1 MLTGKIST
9 VFCKAVEIFLHFD
22 FLPDLSTGFLLTV
35 VEKPVENVDNP
46 PVVLPEI
53 FHNVN
58 FMLTYVLSCA
68 FPEKASSIFPENV
81 LK

>member
-35 VEKPVENVDNP
+35 VEKPVDNVDNCC
-46 PVVLPEI
+46 E
-53 FHNVN
+53 VN
-58 FMLTYVLSCA
+58 NYKLLHIDIMLTLFVRKQTTTVR
-68 FPEKASSIFPENV
+68 F
-81 LK
+81 

>member
-1 MLTGKIST
+1 MLFQLDAFSSIKPQNLPQPIGLQG
-9 VFCKAVEIFLHFD
+9 VFPFPA
-22 FLPDLSTGFLLTV
+22 